1 MGMSQPTPLLNA
13 FVVRSGAAAMMLALL
28 LPAPAGARERT
39 GDALRVAGIEEAH
52 LSADFWLRQLD
63 NADAVLMDAAGI
75 QAQNARLLQHDES
88 MHDLADFPQEL
99 AATRVRGWMQA
110 YDATLQRSLFREDGT
125 PVTADGIRRLRHA
138 MAIDTLPDRQPTR
151 FGLVVR
157 RAPLRAVPSALRAFS
172 RTGDTD
178 IDRFQESAEFPGTPV
193 VIAHA
198 SRDGQWLFVVS
209 PRYAAWMPA
218 DAVAQ
223 GSRDDVLAYGRATP
237 YRIITDAK
245 PRTVFTREEPRVSEL
260 QLDMGVRVPLA
271 QPHADSIVN
280 GQHEYTGWVLRLP
293 VRQADGSL
301 AFSDALLPKSMG
313 SAADYL
319 PLTRGN
325 LVRQAFKFLGE
336 RYGWGHSYNGRD
348 CSGFVAEVYRS
359 MGVLM
364 PRNTGDQARSPAF
377 DRTLFDAGSS
387 RRQRE
392 TAVAALETGDL
403 IYIPGHVMMMLGRI
417 DGKPYVIHDT
427 NGGSLR
433 AADGSRQSLGLNG
446 VVVTPLEPLM
456 FSDTDRYID
465 RITSIVRMRTATP

>member
-1 MGMSQPTPLLNA
+1 MAMTRLSPLLRA
-13 FVVRSGAAAMMLALL
+13 FVVRSGTTAMVLALL
-28 LPAPAGARERT
+28 LPASAAAREPS
-39 GDALRVAGIEEAH
+39 GDVLRIAGIEEAH

-63 NADAVLMDAAGI
+63 NADAVLMDAADI
-75 QAQNARLLQHDES
+75 QTQNARLLQRDES

-99 AATRVRGWMQA
+99 TATQVRGWMQA

-125 PVTADGIRRLRHA
+125 PVTSEDIQQLHHA
-138 MAIDTLPDRQPTR
+138 TAIDALPDRQPTR

-157 RAPLRAVPSALRAFS
+157 RAPLRAVPSRLRVFS
-172 RTGDTD
+172 KPGDTD

-193 VIAHA
+193 IIAHHT
-198 SRDGQWLFVVS
+198 RDRQWLFVVS

-223 GSRDDVLAYGRATP
+223 GSRADVLAYGRATP

-260 QLDMGVRVPLA
+260 QLDMGVRIPLA
-271 QPHADSIVN
+271 QPPADGIVN
-280 GQHEYTGWVLRLP
+280 GQHAYTGWVLRLP
-293 VRQADGSL
+293 VRQADGAL
-301 AFSDALLPKSMG
+301 AFSDALLPKSAG

-325 LVRQAFKFLGE
+325 LVRQTFKFLGE

-359 MGVLM
+359 MGVMM

-377 DRTLFDAGSS
+377 DRTLFDATST

-392 TAVAALETGDL
+392 AAVAALETGDL

-433 AADGSRQSLGLNG
+433 TADGRRRSLGLNG

-456 FSDTDRYID
+456 YSDTDRYID
-465 RITSIVRMRTATP
+465 RITSVVRMRSTAP